1 MTWRRVALIG
11 ALMGAAWALAACGSA
26 SPTAPTTATA
36 EPASTPATAEPASTP
51 LAQTGLA
58 PTGETMP
65 GLLVTKVVD
74 GDTIHVDMAGD
85 DVTVRLIAIDTP
97 ETVKPGSPVACFGPE
112 ASRFAQD
119 RLAGQQVTLEFD
131 EAQDRTDRYGRTLA
145 YVWIEGA
152 RGVSLF
158 NLEAVEA
165 GYAEELQYGPRPGA
179 WQAELRAA
187 EERAVA
193 AGLGR
198 WGSCPDRPRF

>member
-1 MTWRRVALIG
+1 MSWRRVALAG
-11 ALMGAAWALAACGSA
+11 SALCAAVALGACGTSSQA
-26 SPTAPTTATA
+26 ALPAP
-36 EPASTPATAEPASTP
+36 STSTSEAP
-51 LAQTGLA
+51 SGLV
-58 PTGETMP
+58 PRGETMA
-65 GLLVTKVVD
+65 GLRVTKVVD
-74 GDTIHVDMAGD
+74 GDTIHVDVAGA

-112 ASRFAQD
+112 ASQFAQD
-119 RLAGQQVTLEFD
+119 RLADQQVTLEFD
-131 EAQDRTDRYGRTLA
+131 AAQDREDRYGRTLA

-152 RGVSLF
+152 GGMSLF
-158 NLEAVEA
+158 NLEAVEG

-198 WGSCPDRPRF
+198 WGTCPDEPAS